1 MYYCDLF
8 DCLQTLQT
16 IIDLSIKIADRLE
29 SDNLLKG
36 NESEPSPRNQ
46 KHVKRTCAG
55 HQVRILSWLEING
68 FLKKLPF
75 PHTGQCLA
83 TCERVWLESLN
94 RRLAI
99 FPELLFDQPRK
110 PTLLSEFEFCGCE
123 MVFL

>member
-55 HQVRILSWLEING
+55 HQVRILSLLE
-68 FLKKLPF
+68 KKWFF
-75 PHTGQCLA
+75 PKITFSTHRSMSRDVRA
-83 TCERVWLESLN
+83 SVAR
-94 RRLAI
+94 
-99 FPELLFDQPRK
+99 
-110 PTLLSEFEFCGCE
+110 EFESATRDIPGVTLRPAE
-123 MVFL
+123 EANTAQ